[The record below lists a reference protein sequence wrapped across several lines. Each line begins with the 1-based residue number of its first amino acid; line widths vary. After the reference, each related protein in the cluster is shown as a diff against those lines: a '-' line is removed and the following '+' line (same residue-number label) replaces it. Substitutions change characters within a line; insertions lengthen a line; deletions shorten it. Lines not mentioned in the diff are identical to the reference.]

1 MNFARRVISG
11 VGWGA
16 ATTAGTMVLRTVQM
30 VLIARMLPPGE
41 MGLYALANLAL
52 NFVGVFADA
61 GLTQAI
67 VARRVTSRAVLSS
80 VCWTNLVVSATAAA
94 AIVVAAPALA
104 HLQGEPRLE
113 APLAWSAVT
122 FVCFAAT
129 QPFLS
134 LLQRELDFR
143 ATGLAEL
150 IGATVGAA
158 GAVAMVHEGL
168 GVMGLV
174 FGQVLYAAVRGFV
187 LWFYGRHLFSPDL
200 HWRFGE
206 TWPFLRLGLYQMGDR
221 VIGFVNAR
229 LDQLLIGS
237 IAGAEALG
245 IYALA
250 WSLVVEPVYRL
261 NAIVTNVAFPALAH
275 KQAEPDALRHGF
287 LMMCRGLVTVNA
299 PTLAGIGATASVAVP
314 LLFGPE
320 WQSMVPLMQLLAFVG
335 LARGISSPT
344 GALVAAVGRPD
355 LSFWW
360 TTIQSALQLPM
371 MALVLALWGLVPAA
385 AFLAAFMASGLPFLY
400 RWLIRPILGPV
411 AGDYVGSL
419 APAVGAAMA
428 MAVGVEALTAVLPL
442 AGAALLAVQVAAGV
456 AFYASALLLLL
467 PATDAR
473 SLLMFAGIGRR
484 GGAC

>member
-150 IGATVGAA
+150 IGATVGAV

-250 WSLVVEPVYRL
+250 WSLVVEPIYRL
-261 NAIVTNVAFPALAH
+261 NPIVTNVAFPALAH
-275 KQAEPDALRHGF
+275 KQDDKAALQRGF
-287 LMMCRGLVTVNA
+287 LLMTRALTTINA
-299 PTLAGIGATASVAVP
+299 PIMLGIAATAPVCVP
-314 LLFGPE
+314 VLLGPE
-320 WQSMVPLMQLLAFVG
+320 WQSAIPLMQVLAMVG
-335 LARGISSPT
+335 LARGILNPT

-355 LSFWW
+355 LSFRW
-360 TTIQSALQLPM
+360 TTRQSLIQLPLLAV
-371 MALVLALWGLVPAA
+371 ALASFGLMPAA
-385 AFLAAFMASGLPFLY
+385 ICLAVFTLGLIPFIY
-400 RWLIRPILGPV
+400 RGMVVPILGPI
-411 AGDYVGSL
+411 GGEYLGSML
-419 APAVGAAMA
+419 PAVGMGLAMA
-428 MAVGVEALTAVLPL
+428 IMVDTIAEMALPL
-442 AGAALLAVQVAAGV
+442 AGTELFAVQVVCGA
-456 AFYASALLLLL
+456 AFYAVGMLLLR
-467 PATDAR
+467 PDDAR
-473 SLLMFAGIGRR
+473 FLR
-484 GGAC
+484 GLVGPKGAR